1 LGLLRGGHTTL
12 HAARRRGKGRD
23 VKSRLASTLTIAAL
37 ALVSPASALAPGLE
51 VEEVA
56 DTASMPKGAI
66 LSPDAKRFYV
76 TNFGM
81 ANGHNITVY
90 DAASLA
96 LVDTINL
103 PGIVVESVLSSDGKT
118 LFASNFSRDSVQVV
132 DVATH
137 KVRRELQAGLHPKI
151 LVLSKDDKTLF
162 AANWSGASVTVVDT
176 ETGKTIRTLSVGLH
190 PRGMALTRAGVLYV
204 ANFDGASIDV
214 FYGDG
219 FSRTYRLAVCR
230 IPRHLALSPDEKTL
244 YISCYHDSEIAA
256 LDLETEAVTHRVQVG
271 TNPKS
276 IEVTRDGRYV
286 YSADYGEEAHGVS
299 VVDTTDWKA
308 RIFTVPGMDRGSGI
322 AVTPDGEHA
331 LVTGWY
337 DNHVYLVGFEGRGG
351 HPEDARKKI
360 EGWVRH
366 RHYHPPLESSEGSP

>member
-1 LGLLRGGHTTL
+1 M
-12 HAARRRGKGRD
+12 RRGLGFLSALF
-23 VKSRLASTLTIAAL
+23 VAAPAL
-37 ALVSPASALAPGLE
+37 AKPPALE

-56 DTASMPKGAI
+56 DTSSMPKGAI

-90 DAASLA
+90 DAATLA
-96 LVDTINL
+96 QVETINL

-118 LFASNFSRDSVQVV
+118 IYASNFERNTVQVV
-132 DVATH
+132 DVAT
-137 KVRRELQAGLHPKI
+137 RRMKREFTAGLHPKI
-151 LVLSKDDKTLF
+151 LVLSHDDKTLF

-176 ETGKTIRTLSVGLH
+176 ESGKTLRTLPVGLH
-190 PRGMALTRAGVLYV
+190 PRGMALTKAGVLYV

-214 FYGDG
+214 FDHAGAREARDG
-219 FSRTYRLAVCR
+219 EGFAHTYRLAVCR

-244 YISCYHDSEIAA
+244 YISCYHDSEIDA
-256 LDLETEAVTHRVQVG
+256 LDLETEAVVHRVPVG

-276 IEVTRDGRYV
+276 IEVSRDGRYV

-299 VVDTTDWKA
+299 VVDTTDWTA
-308 RIFTVPGMDRGSGI
+308 RVFTVPGMDRGSGI

-337 DNHVYLVGFEGRGG
+337 DNHVYLVGFEGKGG
-351 HPEDARKKI
+351 HPEAAMKRI
-360 EGWVRH
+360 EGWVHH
-366 RHYHPPLESSEGSP
+366 RHYHPPVEEASP

>member
-1 LGLLRGGHTTL
+1 MTGERF
-12 HAARRRGKGRD
+12 AAG
-23 VKSRLASTLTIAAL
+23 VAL
-37 ALVSPASALAPGLE
+37 ALPFVSLSAHAMAPPLE

-90 DAASLA
+90 DATSLT
-96 LVDTINL
+96 LVDTYNL

-118 LFASNFSRDSVQVV
+118 LYASNFSRNSVQAI

-137 KVRRELQAGLHPKI
+137 KVKREFSAGLHPKI
-151 LVLSKDDKTLF
+151 LVLSRDDKTLF
-162 AANWSGASVTVVDT
+162 AANWSGASVTLVDT
-176 ETGKTIRTLSVGLH
+176 ESGKTLRTLAVGLH
-190 PRGMALTRAGVLYV
+190 PRGMALTRSGVLYV

-214 FYGDG
+214 FYGEG
-219 FSRTYRLAVCR
+219 FTKTYRLAVCR
-230 IPRHLALSPDEKTL
+230 IPRHLALSPDDRTL
-244 YISCYHDSEIAA
+244 YISCYHDSEVAA
-256 LDLETEAVTHRVQVG
+256 LDLETEVVTHRVSVG

-286 YSADYGEEAHGVS
+286 FSADYGEEAHGVS
-299 VVDTTDWKA
+299 VVDTTDWTA
-308 RIFTVPGMDRGSGI
+308 RSFVVPGMDRGSGI
-322 AVTPDGEHA
+322 AVTPDGEHV

-337 DNHVYLVGFEGRGG
+337 DNHVYLVGFEGKGG
-351 HPEDARKKI
+351 HPEAARRRI

-366 RHYHPPLESSEGSP
+366 RHYHPPAESAEGQ

>member
-1 LGLLRGGHTTL
+1 VKRIGLL
-12 HAARRRGKGRD
+12 A
-23 VKSRLASTLTIAAL
+23 VVL
-37 ALVSPASALAPGLE
+37 ALCAPGLARATAPLLE

-56 DTASMPKGAI
+56 DTSSMPKGAI
-66 LSPDAKRFYV
+66 LSPDATRFYV

-90 DAASLA
+90 DATTLA
-96 LVDTINL
+96 QVDTIHL

-118 LFASNFSRDSVQVV
+118 IYASNFARNSVQVI

-137 KVRRELQAGLHPKI
+137 RVRREITAGLHPKI
-151 LVLSKDDKTLF
+151 LVLSHDDKTLF
-162 AANWSGASVTVVDT
+162 VANWSGASVTVVDT
-176 ETGKTIRTLSVGLH
+176 ESGKVLRTLSVGLH
-190 PRGMALTRAGVLYV
+190 PRGMVLAKSGILYV

-214 FYGDG
+214 FYGKG
-219 FSRTYRLAVCR
+219 FAHTYRLAVCR

-256 LDLETEAVTHRVQVG
+256 LDVESEVVTHRVPVG

-276 IEVTRDGRYV
+276 IEVSRDGRYI

-299 VVDTTDWKA
+299 VVDTTDWTA
-308 RIFTVPGMDRGSGI
+308 RIYSIPGMDRGSGV

-351 HPEDARKKI
+351 HPEAARKRI
-360 EGWVRH
+360 DGWVRH
-366 RHYHPPLESSEGSP
+366 RHYHPPTESAEAGQ